1 MGERDSKAVANKR
14 PMTANGGFGKN
25 HQFFPAGCL
34 GLPPGKLLCLD
45 PIKLSYN
52 PFAAGKVSG
61 KWVDGFLL

>member
-1 MGERDSKAVANKR
+1 MGEGDSKAVASKR
-14 PMTANGGFGKN
+14 PMTPNGGFGKN
-25 HQFFPAGCL
+25 HQFFPAGWL
-34 GLPPGKLLCLD
+34 GLPSGKLLCLD